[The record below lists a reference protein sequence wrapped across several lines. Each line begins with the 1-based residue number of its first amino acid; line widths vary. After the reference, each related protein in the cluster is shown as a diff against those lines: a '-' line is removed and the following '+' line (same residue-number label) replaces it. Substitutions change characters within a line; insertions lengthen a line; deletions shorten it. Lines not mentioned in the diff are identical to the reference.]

1 MASRLTG
8 ALLPLL
14 LLLSLAGCGRAA
26 PSGDVLRIGL
36 AQAPATLDPRFATD
50 AASARVTALLY
61 RPLVE
66 LDEAGNAVPGLA
78 EWSRVAPSRYVFRLL
93 PGIPPF
99 SDGSPV
105 TAADVKATY
114 DALRAPGLGSPHR
127 SALAMID
134 RVEVRE
140 DASVEFVL
148 NRADPLFPAF
158 LHYGVLPARRL
169 DSGHDFGD
177 APVGNGAFT
186 LLERRPDGGVS
197 LRRRR
202 DGMRLDLV
210 EVKDP
215 TVRALKL
222 IGGEL
227 DLIQN
232 DLPAELANYLAGR
245 AGLRVDSRP
254 GITFAY
260 LGLNLA
266 DPALSDPRVREAIA
280 LAVDREAIVRHLF
293 RGFARVGESIL
304 PATHWAGAPL
314 PARRPDTQRARAL
327 LAQAGFTA
335 DRPLHLVYKTS
346 ADPFRVRLATAIQ
359 DQLAAVGVEVDVRS
373 FDWGTFYGDV
383 KAGRFQLYSLAWVG
397 VHTPDILRLAFH
409 SASVPPAGANRG
421 RYRSAELDRLIEQA
435 ENAEDLAQ
443 MAECYREAQALVHA
457 DLPMIPLW
465 HEDNVAVMR
474 DAIRGYRVAS
484 DGNYRGLNDVEWV
497 DARPQRRGR

>member
-1 MASRLTG
+1 MAPRLT
-8 ALLPLL
+8 ALLLVCAA
-14 LLLSLAGCGRAA
+14 LAACGRAPDA
-26 PSGDVLRIGL
+26 ADTLRVGL

-66 LDEAGNAVPGLA
+66 LDEAGKPVPGLA
-78 EWSRVAPSRYVFRLL
+78 SWSRAEPARYVFRLF
-93 PGIPPF
+93 PDVPSF

-134 RVEVRE
+134 RVEVL
-140 DASVEFVL
+140 DDGSVEFAL

-158 LHYGVLPARRL
+158 LRYGVMPARL
-169 DSGHDFGD
+169 LAAGHDFD
-177 APVGNGAFT
+177 AAPVGNGAFT
-186 LLERRPDGGVS
+186 LLERRPDGGARL
-197 LRRRR
+197 LRRRDAAR
-202 DGMRLDLV
+202 IDLV

-232 DLPAELANYLAGR
+232 DLPPELARYLAGR
-245 AGLRVDSRP
+245 EGLRVESRP

-260 LGLNLA
+260 LGLNLE
-266 DPALSDPRVREAIA
+266 DPALADPRVREAIA
-280 LAVDREAIVRHLF
+280 LAVDREAIVRYLF
-293 RGFARVGESIL
+293 QGLATVGESIL
-304 PATHWAGAPL
+304 PASHWAGAAL
-314 PARRPDTQRARAL
+314 PAWQPDRERARAL
-327 LAQAGFTA
+327 LADAGFGA
-335 DRPLHLVYKTS
+335 DRPLRLVYKTS
-346 ADPFRVRLATAIQ
+346 ADPFRLRVATALQ

-409 SASVPPAGANRG
+409 SASVPPVGANRG
-421 RYRSAELDRLIEQA
+421 RYRSAALDRLVEQA
-435 ENAEDLAQ
+435 ESAGDLEQ
-443 MAECYREAQALVHA
+443 MADRYRAAQALLHR

-465 HEDNVAVMR
+465 HESNVAVMR
-474 DAIRGYRVAS
+474 EGVQGYRLAM
-484 DGNYRGLNDVEWV
+484 DGNYGGLDDVERV
-497 DARPQRRGR
+497 APRPNGGGR

>member
-1 MASRLTG
+1 MAPRLT
-8 ALLPLL
+8 ALLLVCAA
-14 LLLSLAGCGRAA
+14 LAACGRAPDA
-26 PSGDVLRIGL
+26 ADTLRVGL

-66 LDEAGNAVPGLA
+66 LDEAGKPVPGLA
-78 EWSRVAPSRYVFRLL
+78 SWSRAEPARYVFRLF
-93 PGIPPF
+93 PDVPSF

-134 RVEVRE
+134 RVEVL
-140 DASVEFVL
+140 DDGSVEFAL

-158 LHYGVLPARRL
+158 LRYGVMPARL
-169 DSGHDFGD
+169 LAAGHDFD
-177 APVGNGAFT
+177 AAPVGNGAFT
-186 LLERRPDGGVS
+186 LLERRPDGGARL
-197 LRRRR
+197 LRRRDAAR
-202 DGMRLDLV
+202 IDLV

-222 IGGEL
+222 IG
-227 DLIQN
+227 
-232 DLPAELANYLAGR
+232 
-245 AGLRVDSRP
+245 RVESRP

-260 LGLNLA
+260 LGLNLE
-266 DPALSDPRVREAIA
+266 DPALADPRVREAIA
-280 LAVDREAIVRHLF
+280 LAVDREAIVRYLF
-293 RGFARVGESIL
+293 QGLATVGESIL
-304 PATHWAGAPL
+304 PASHWAGAAL
-314 PARRPDTQRARAL
+314 PAWQPDRERARAL
-327 LAQAGFTA
+327 LADAGFGA
-335 DRPLHLVYKTS
+335 ERPLRLVYKTS
-346 ADPFRVRLATAIQ
+346 ADPFRLRVATALQ

-409 SASVPPAGANRG
+409 SASVPPVGANRG
-421 RYRSAELDRLIEQA
+421 RYRSAALDRLVEQA
-435 ENAEDLAQ
+435 ESAGDLEQ
-443 MAECYREAQALVHA
+443 MADRYRAAQALLHR

-465 HEDNVAVMR
+465 HESNVAVMR
-474 DAIRGYRVAS
+474 EGVQGYRLAM
-484 DGNYRGLNDVEWV
+484 DGNYGGLDDVERV
-497 DARPQRRGR
+497 APRPNGGGR